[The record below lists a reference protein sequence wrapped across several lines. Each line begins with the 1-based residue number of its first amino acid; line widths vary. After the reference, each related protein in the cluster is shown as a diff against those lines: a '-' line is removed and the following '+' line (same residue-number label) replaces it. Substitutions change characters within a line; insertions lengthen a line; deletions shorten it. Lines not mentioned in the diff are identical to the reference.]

1 MIAVSRKPHVS
12 KQVLIRISLVVSG
25 GRGAARDPA
34 GKRSAL
40 LDGEAIEGEGSRE
53 QGAGEGQVARPVA
66 PELRR
71 ERENEIE
78 RDVVEPRGPERPHG
92 LADARRVVSAMHPL
106 QDLVVEGLGA
116 Q

>member
-1 MIAVSRKPHVS
+1 MIAVSRKPYVS
-12 KQVLIRISLVVSG
+12 KQVFFRVSLVVSG

-40 LDGEAIEGEGSRE
+40 LDDEPIEGEVSRE
-53 QGAGEGQVARPVA
+53 QGAGEVKVARPVA
-66 PELRR
+66 LELRGK
-71 ERENEIE
+71 RENEIE